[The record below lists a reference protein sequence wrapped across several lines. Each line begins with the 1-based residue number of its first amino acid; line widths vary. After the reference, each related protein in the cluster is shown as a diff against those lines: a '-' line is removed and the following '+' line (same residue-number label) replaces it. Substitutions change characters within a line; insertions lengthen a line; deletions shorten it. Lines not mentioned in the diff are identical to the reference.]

1 MNLTSLPDRLNQW
14 WRDITEPLPDL
25 LDSDQ
30 RIQARFLASL
40 FLIIAA
46 GLCIVL
52 TGRYVLFDDLSERP
66 LRMFIAFS
74 GGLVAL
80 LGYRLVRQ
88 GHIWSA
94 CILMIIQATIVI
106 LKLALIGDSDLTLQT
121 TLYYII
127 ALILFASHFLSIRDT
142 LLIAVFQGVA
152 ILIFAFVVPFVT
164 FGQIVR
170 GPFSFYVVL
179 TIIAVLFA
187 HYRRR
192 IEQERQQRVIES
204 EFRYRTMSQVIPNFA
219 FSFQLGADGS
229 PAKEWVTDGFQRV
242 IGYEWDTLTLEA
254 LASVF
259 HPDDLAQLHRDFQSL
274 FRNETFSGEYRIEAA
289 YGDQRW
295 LFISAQPFWDRGEN
309 RVTRMYGVA
318 QDITEQKQSEAQK
331 TMVAIQQEQLKLLGG
346 FVQALS
352 HDFRTSLATIETSRY
367 LAERKLTGIN
377 VEGVRERFEVIRQS
391 IQHMTQQLENLNAI
405 SALTGLER
413 DNCDLKAL
421 IETLITENTQRARQR
436 SQRLTFQPNGTLP
449 AIQADEGQLQ
459 RALQHL
465 LDNAL
470 TYTPMGGEITVN
482 AHTAGQHVHLAIRDT
497 GIGIAPEHLPHIF
510 DFFYRADAARS
521 LDSGGVGL
529 GLSVARMIIEAHG
542 GQIMVDTAIGTGST
556 FTVRLPLTET
566 RVVSHS

>member
-1 MNLTSLPDRLNQW
+1 MNITSLPDRLNQW
-14 WRDITEPLPDL
+14 WSRITEPLPNL
-25 LDSDQ
+25 RDSDQ

-66 LRMFIAFS
+66 LRIFIAFA

-88 GHIWSA
+88 GRIWSA
-94 CILMIIQATIVI
+94 CILMIIQATVVI
-106 LKLALIGDSDLTLQT
+106 LKLALIGDSDLSLQT

-142 LLIAVFQGVA
+142 ALIAVFQGAA
-152 ILIFAFVVPFVT
+152 ILVFAFVVPFVT
-164 FGQIVR
+164 VGQIVR

-179 TIIAVLFA
+179 TIMAVLFA

-219 FSFQLGADGS
+219 FSFQLRPDGL
-229 PAKEWVTDGFQRV
+229 PDKEWVTDGFKRV
-242 IGYEWDTLTLEA
+242 TGYDWDTLTLEV

-259 HPDDLAQLHRDFQSL
+259 HQGDLSQLHQDFQQL
-274 FRNETFSGEYRIEAA
+274 LRNEAFSGEYRIQTASRE
-289 YGDQRW
+289 QRW
-295 LFISAQPFWDRGEN
+295 LYISAQPFWDRGEN

-331 TMVAIQQEQLKLLGG
+331 TMVVVQQEQLKLLGD

-367 LAERKLTGIN
+367 LAERKLSPAN
-377 VEGVRERFEVIRQS
+377 MDGVQGRFEIIGQS
-391 IQHMTQQLENLNAI
+391 VRHMTQQLENLNAI
-405 SALTGLER
+405 SALAGLER
-413 DNCDLKAL
+413 KDCDLKAL
-421 IETLITENTQRARQR
+421 IETLISENARRAQQR
-436 SQRLTFQPNGTLP
+436 SQRLTFESNGVLP

-470 TYTPMGGEITVN
+470 NYTPSGGEIMVN
-482 AHTAGQHVHLAIRDT
+482 ARTADQHIQLEVRDS
-497 GIGIAPEHLPHIF
+497 GIGIAPQHLPHIF

-529 GLSVARMIIEAHG
+529 GLSIARMIIEAHG
-542 GQIMVDTAIGTGST
+542 GRIEAESTVGKGST
-556 FTVRLPLTET
+556 FTVHLPLSQTT
-566 RVVSHS
+566 VANRL